1 MKIRVLVSR
10 TKKNEN
16 QMNVTFVVCFC
27 FGSLRVF
34 PEFINKETEFDFMS
48 TSGSAEGIQLIADE
62 RSFLRIVPAMV
73 ISRWKVLSLL
83 VLQTEICERKKK
95 KKVDSI
101 FPFEQK
107 MIELTFL

>member
-1 MKIRVLVSR
+1 
-10 TKKNEN
+10 
-16 QMNVTFVVCFC
+16 
-27 FGSLRVF
+27 
-34 PEFINKETEFDFMS
+34 MS

-83 VLQTEICERKKK
+83 VLQTEICEWKKK

-107 MIELTFL
+107 MIELTFLWLNLGLFVGDVNESFVSCFAGNERMRTTGL